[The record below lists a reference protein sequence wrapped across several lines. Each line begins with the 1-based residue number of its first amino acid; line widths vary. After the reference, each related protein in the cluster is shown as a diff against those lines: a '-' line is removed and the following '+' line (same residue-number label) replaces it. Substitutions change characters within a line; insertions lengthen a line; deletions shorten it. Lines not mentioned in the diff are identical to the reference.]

1 MGVDTHACPPP
12 RIAVVGWGS
21 LIWDPRELPL
31 RSTWQPDGPALPVE
45 FTRVA
50 SDGRLA
56 LGLRG
61 GVGDVQTLWAIMS
74 GGELEV
80 ARSQLAERERTVP
93 DRIGCL
99 DRRGA
104 GCLDSLASISRV
116 GPEVGDG
123 DLVRRLGSWL
133 ADRRLDAV
141 IWTAL
146 PPNFEERAGLALSV
160 SAAVSYLEQV
170 PDEVRRRAEQY
181 VRRAPP
187 QVRTD
192 IRRGLERV
200 LGWTPMM

>member
-1 MGVDTHACPPP
+1 MGVGMHACPPP

-31 RSTWQPDGPALPVE
+31 RSPWQPDGPALPVE

-50 SDGRLA
+50 ADGRLT
-56 LGLRG
+56 LGLRN
-61 GVGDVQTLWAIMS
+61 GVVDVQTLWAVMS
-74 GGELEV
+74 DRELETT
-80 ARSQLAERERTVP
+80 RSQLAQRERTVP

-99 DRRGA
+99 DRHGG
-104 GCLDSLASISRV
+104 GCPDSLDTIGSV
-116 GPEVGDG
+116 GPSLSDD
-123 DLVRRLGSWL
+123 DLVRRLASWL
-133 ADRRLDAV
+133 TDRQLDAV

-146 PPNFEERAGLALSV
+146 PPNFEERTGRALSV

-170 PDEVRRRAEQY
+170 SGETRWRAEQY

-192 IRRGLERV
+192 IRDGLERV
-200 LGWTPMM
+200 LGWTPTT